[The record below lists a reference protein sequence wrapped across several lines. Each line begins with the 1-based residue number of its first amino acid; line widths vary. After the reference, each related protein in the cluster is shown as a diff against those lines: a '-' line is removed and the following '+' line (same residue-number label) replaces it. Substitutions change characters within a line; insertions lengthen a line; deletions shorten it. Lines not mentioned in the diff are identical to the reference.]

1 MRPPVSSGIALRVW
15 ALLLLLGA
23 GFGTARGQSSGALS
37 AGEIVSAEE
46 VARTGAESFF
56 SAVPIGEE
64 IEARIRGK
72 SYKANCTVPFNELR
86 YLSVL
91 HYDLNGEI
99 KRGEMVCNR
108 LIADDLLEIFRVLFD
123 ARYPIERMVLIDDYD
138 ADDERS
144 MLANNS
150 SAFNFRFIAGTNKLS
165 NHSRGL
171 AVDINPLYNP
181 YVKRR
186 KDGTLFVS
194 PEAARPYADRSRE
207 FPCKI
212 DAEDLC
218 CREFLR
224 HGFVWGGGWH
234 SLKDYQHFE
243 KRLK

>member
-1 MRPPVSSGIALRVW
+1 MRLPVSSGIALRAW
-15 ALLLLLGA
+15 ALLLLLVT

-46 VARTGAESFF
+46 VARIGAESFF
-56 SAVPIGEE
+56 FAVPIGEE
-64 IEARIRGK
+64 VKARMQEK
-72 SYKANCTVPFNELR
+72 SYKANCTVPFDELR

-123 ARYPIERMVLIDDYD
+123 ASYPIERMVLIDEYD

-212 DAEDLC
+212 DAGDLC

-224 HGFVWGGGWH
+224 HGFVWGGDWH

-243 KRLK
+243 KRLE

>member
-1 MRPPVSSGIALRVW
+1 MRPPVSSGISLRIGV
-15 ALLLLLGA
+15 LLLLLGA
-23 GFGTARGQSSGALS
+23 GLVTARGQSPDTPP
-37 AGEIVSAEE
+37 AGGIVSTEE
-46 VARTGAESFF
+46 VARIGAEPFF
-56 SAVPIGEE
+56 SAVPIGKD
-64 IEARIRGK
+64 IKARMRGK
-72 SYKANCTVPFNELR
+72 SYKANCTVPFDELR

-99 KRGEMVCNR
+99 RRGEMVCNR

-165 NHSRGL
+165 SHSRGL

-212 DAEDLC
+212 DADDLC

-224 HGFVWGGGWH
+224 HGFVWGGDWH

-243 KRLK
+243 KKLK

>member
-1 MRPPVSSGIALRVW
+1 MRPPVSSGISLRIGV
-15 ALLLLLGA
+15 LLLLLGA
-23 GFGTARGQSSGALS
+23 GLVTARGQSADTPP
-37 AGEIVSAEE
+37 AGGIVSAEE
-46 VARTGAESFF
+46 VARIGAEPFF
-56 SAVPIGEE
+56 SAVPIGED
-64 IEARIRGK
+64 IKARMRGK
-72 SYKANCTVPFNELR
+72 SYKANCTVPFDELC

-99 KRGEMVCNR
+99 RRGEMVCNR

-165 NHSRGL
+165 SHSRGL

-212 DAEDLC
+212 DADDLC

-224 HGFVWGGGWH
+224 HGFVWGGDWH

-243 KRLK
+243 KKLK

>member
-1 MRPPVSSGIALRVW
+1 MMIR
-15 ALLLLLGA
+15 
-23 GFGTARGQSSGALS
+23 
-37 AGEIVSAEE
+37 IVSIAAALCIGTGRGDCQTAGNRPAGSIVRSEE
-46 VARTGAESFF
+46 VARIGAESFF
-56 SAVPIGEE
+56 RAAPIDDGVK
-64 IEARIRGK
+64 ARMQGK
-72 SYKANCTVPFNELR
+72 SYKDSCTIPFDDLR
-86 YLSVL
+86 YITVL
-91 HYDLNGEI
+91 HYDLDGAI
-99 KRGEMVCNR
+99 RCGEMVCNR
-108 LIADDLLEIFRVLFD
+108 LIADDLLEIFRTLFD

-186 KDGTLFVS
+186 KDGSLFVS

-212 DAEDLC
+212 DADDLC
-218 CREFLR
+218 RREFLR
-224 HGFVWGGGWH
+224 HGFVWGGEWH
-234 SLKDYQHFE
+234 SVKDYQHFE
-243 KRLK
+243 KEFR